1 MDGLSTH
8 LSPPQGR
15 GQGTPPRTRHMR
27 PDATKEKEPRPGGA
41 TARPGPPAAG
51 PPPRKQIYLRSVYP
65 LNPGIPH
72 FVDVPGGW

>member
-1 MDGLSTH
+1 
-8 LSPPQGR
+8 
-15 GQGTPPRTRHMR
+15 MR

-41 TARPGPPAAG
+41 AGTSPPKPPAASA
-51 PPPRKQIYLRSVYP
+51 PRKQIYLRSVYP